1 MSSRLVFPEGRTW
14 AAPGAPLRGAG
25 GSRLGQAACAGGW
38 AETAMPEHG
47 PHLFL
52 RAVALEEPGGCST
65 TRGPAGFVARAARR
79 WYQAQGR
86 PAPGNA
92 NQGLAAARPPAN
104 TGNETKQS
112 NTLPTGLPPPYHV
125 IAQLVPLTY
134 QRGEPP
140 VHTVM
145 AF

>member
-1 MSSRLVFPEGRTW
+1 MSSRLVFPKGRTW
-14 AAPGAPLRGAG
+14 AAQGAPLRGRRWLTLRAG
-25 GSRLGQAACAGGW
+25 SVCWGW

-65 TRGPAGFVARAARR
+65 TRGPAGFVARATRR
-79 WYQAQGR
+79 WYQAQGW

-104 TGNETKQS
+104 TGNETKQT